1 MWLIKKF
8 LVCVFCCCKNC
19 TEGNSDTLMVLKR
32 RPSISVLSTC
42 DNASKSWEFYIWLRK
57 FPELLHF
64 LKPAVQLDGCSAEE
78 LVRRPLHCVR
88 VVFCKKRNLILQ
100 HLNLPPPFR
109 IWWNPLHHFGRKYD
123 EEFITYTGYLF
134 QLYTAE
140 KQVFCLSNKTFIML
154 WRVLQ
159 FYSQCQFVCAQWH
172 ANVHFISS
180 ILTSKQLFNFAS
192 T

>member
-1 MWLIKKF
+1 M
-8 LVCVFCCCKNC
+8 CVFCCCKIC

-88 VVFCKKRNLILQ
+88 VVFCKRRNLILQ
-100 HLNLPPPFR
+100 HFESPSTISHLM
-109 IWWNPLHHFGRKYD
+109 NPIASFWQK
-123 EEFITYTGYLF
+123 
-134 QLYTAE
+134 
-140 KQVFCLSNKTFIML
+140 V
-154 WRVLQ
+154 WRGIYNIYRL
-159 FYSQCQFVCAQWH
+159 
-172 ANVHFISS
+172 FISTLYS
-180 ILTSKQLFNFAS
+180 WKASVLPSQQDIYFALMRSSVLLTMSVCLCTMAC
-192 T
+192 

>member
-1 MWLIKKF
+1 MLLKVESF
-8 LVCVFCCCKNC
+8 SS
-19 TEGNSDTLMVLKR
+19 GSDQ
-32 RPSISVLSTC
+32 
-42 DNASKSWEFYIWLRK
+42 

-109 IWWNPLHHFGRKYD
+109 IWWNPLHHFGRNYD
-123 EEFITYTGYLF
+123 EKFITYTSDLFF

-140 KQVFCLSNKTFIML
+140 KQVFCPANKTFILL
-154 WRVLQ
+154 WCVLR

-180 ILTSKQLFNFAS
+180 IFPSKQLCLDNRVGSRYVWFLNLRS
-192 T
+192 YNS